1 MNHAFRLAAASA
13 LGVILLTD
21 GATAAVGAPLTTTQT
36 ASAVAQRATL
46 TAKASVSSVQAREAF
61 RITGTST
68 GLKPATKVML
78 QNKQG
83 AKWVSLPAAAAVA
96 QDGSYA
102 TSYTMRDDLGVK
114 GKKQFRV
121 VGGGA
126 VSPVFTVA
134 LR

>member
-1 MNHAFRLAAASA
+1 MNRAYRLAAAST
-13 LGVILLTD
+13 LGVILLAG
-21 GATAAVGAPLTTTQT
+21 GATAAVGAPLATTQR
-36 ASAVAQRATL
+36 ASAVSQKATL
-46 TAKASVSSVQAREAF
+46 TAKPSVSTVEAREAF
-61 RITGTST
+61 RIAGTST
-68 GLKPATKVML
+68 GLKPSTKVTL

-102 TSYTMRDDLGVK
+102 TSYAMRDKLGAK

-126 VSPVFTVA
+126 VSPVFTVT
-134 LR
+134 LH

>member
-1 MNHAFRLAAASA
+1 MNRAYRLAAAST
-13 LGVILLTD
+13 LGVILLAG
-21 GATAAVGAPLTTTQT
+21 GATAAVGAPLATTQT
-36 ASAVAQRATL
+36 AGAVTQKATL
-46 TAKASVSSVQAREAF
+46 TAKASVSSVQEREAF

-68 GLKPATKVML
+68 GLKPATKVTL

-83 AKWVSLPAAAAVA
+83 AKWVSLPSATTVA

-102 TSYTMRDDLGVK
+102 TSYAMRDKLGFK

-126 VSPVFTVA
+126 VSPVFTVNV
-134 LR
+134 R